1 MPAGKQILLLFAVL
15 PLSLLLLGASWKA
28 DSVAICCASALFASF
43 GILLTETCQAL
54 PATPPQEMM
63 LVGLASGVK
72 KTLHIEMTN
81 AHCIVDCCS
90 LIVD

>member
-1 MPAGKQILLLFAVL
+1 ML
-15 PLSLLLLGASWKA
+15 PLSLLLLGAGWKA
-28 DSVAICCASALFASF
+28 DSVAICGASALFASF